1 MAIQTT
7 LSTPGSSSPQELEFS
22 LSGPS
27 SRFDFS
33 GFEVPEHLDALGGE
47 QITALHQFVGGRR
60 VIQTFGP
67 IPFSAI
73 TWSGILLG
81 TNTFVRAFAL
91 DALRRSGQQLVLT
104 YGSYKYQGVLK
115 SVKFTPG
122 NEGYIPYSCSFQP
135 DTDVSVAPELQD
147 ESLVQPVETSVA
159 QAQAIAEGLAE
170 AYTAAGANQM
180 LLAQMQDVLAN
191 LSSLSSAI
199 TSAGSMISN
208 MSPTVLA
215 QQIVL
220 FTENATAL
228 SSFALN
234 NTPNGADIT
243 DVANASNDAFAA
255 IQLYSYIQQIAN
267 LLAAA
272 AAPSS
277 IFYATVSNPNL
288 FVLAAQYYGDPDKWS
303 VIADA
308 NGLTSAF
315 NVGVFTLVI
324 PL

>member
-1 MAIQTT
+1 
-7 LSTPGSSSPQELEFS
+7 
-22 LSGPS
+22 
-27 SRFDFS
+27 
-33 GFEVPEHLDALGGE
+33 
-47 QITALHQFVGGRR
+47 
-60 VIQTFGP
+60 
-67 IPFSAI
+67 
-73 TWSGILLG
+73 
-81 TNTFVRAFAL
+81 
-91 DALRRSGQQLVLT
+91 
-104 YGSYKYQGVLK
+104 
-115 SVKFTPG
+115 
-122 NEGYIPYSCSFQP
+122 
-135 DTDVSVAPELQD
+135 
-147 ESLVQPVETSVA
+147 
-159 QAQAIAEGLAE
+159 
-170 AYTAAGANQM
+170 
-180 LLAQMQDVLAN
+180 
-191 LSSLSSAI
+191 
-199 TSAGSMISN
+199 MISN
-208 MSPTVLA
+208 MSPTALA
-215 QQIVL
+215 QQTVL